1 MKMRPIILLVLLFSA
16 TSGVSR
22 EQVNQAQANEP
33 TRLFETPRCRRN
45 SQSEQMVCETV
56 LPGSMGTKR
65 NKAGDHIFVRTNLV
79 TSSAEEPI
87 TMLDAAIVE
96 VQSKVKAHHFVLR
109 LRIDKAVRKDGSDLP
124 VEATVVALASQSVVT
139 EGWDFPGI
147 IADRFPR
154 IPEDDQRL
162 PGERKL
168 SEDRPHTSSL
178 DSMPNLPVHL
188 RLVCPEKTKKSQGR
202 PCVDL
207 LEARGIY
214 GYKTVTLEPVDPT
227 SPAESVLTS
236 KKNILIRAG
245 TVLVIEVKNIQ
256 RPL

>member
-1 MKMRPIILLVLLFSA
+1 MRPIILLVLLFSA

-45 SQSEQMVCETV
+45 SQSGQMVCETV

-65 NKAGDHIFVRTNLV
+65 NKAGDHIFIRTNLV

-87 TMLDAAIVE
+87 TMLDAVIVE
-96 VQSKVKAHHFVLR
+96 VQSKVKAHFVLR
-109 LRIDKAVRKDGSDLP
+109 IRVDKAVRKDGSELP

-147 IADRFPR
+147 ITDRFPR

-168 SEDRPHTSSL
+168 SEDQPHTSSL
-178 DSMPNLPVHL
+178 DSMPNLPVRL
-188 RLVCPEKTKKSQGR
+188 RVVCPEKAKKSQGS

-214 GYKTVTLEPVDPT
+214 GYKTVTLEPVDPA

-236 KKNILIRAG
+236 KKNILFRAG
-245 TVLVIEVKNIQ
+245 TLLVIEVKNIP